1 MTSHGFSRRMFL
13 QTLVATGCATPALSW
28 AQGAGGDLNIALLS
42 QNSGNFAMYGEV
54 VFKGATLALEERGH
68 KILGR
73 KINLLRRDDEGKPA
87 IGVRRL
93 TELVETSQVKFFT
106 GNASSA
112 VGLAESEI
120 AAREKIVQYAGGGSD
135 EFTGARCNPYTFQW
149 SASPYTACSAT
160 LEYVRKAFPNAKR
173 VYTLTVDYAFGHS
186 LLKYTKAAAPE
197 LGFDLVGNDM
207 HPLGERQYTQYFNK
221 ALAVKPDVILL
232 LTAGSDFLAAVRQLS
247 SYGLKDAVIAAPWAA
262 ELDELKELT
271 PEMRAGLILG
281 LNYHSSI
288 DNPVNKAFVAA
299 ATKRYQS
306 LPTYAMAYAYDA
318 FRTIFMAM
326 EKANSVDPTAVA
338 KTMEGM
344 QFDSVHG
351 PTSIDAKTHQT
362 NRPYYVCVCKQ
373 PAALKEGADI
383 ADLVFQGSKLQPAA
397 LNQCTR
403 A

>member
-1 MTSHGFSRRMFL
+1 MTPSGFSRRSVL
-13 QTLVATGCATPALSW
+13 QALAASGCVAPGFAW
-28 AQGAGGDLNIALLS
+28 AQAAAGDLNIALLS
-42 QNSGNFAMYGEV
+42 QNSGNFATHGEV
-54 VFKGATLALEERGH
+54 VFKGATIALEERGH
-68 KILGR
+68 TILGR

-93 TELVETSQVKFFT
+93 TELVETSQVKFFI

-149 SASPYTACSAT
+149 SASPYTASSTT
-160 LEYVRKAFPNAKR
+160 LEYVRKAHPNAKR

-186 LLKYTKAAAPE
+186 LLKYTREAAPE
-197 LGFDLVGNDM
+197 LGFELAGNDM

-247 SYGLKDAVIAAPWAA
+247 SYGLKKVIVAAPWAA

-271 PEMRAGLILG
+271 PQMRAGLILG

-288 DNPVNKAFVAA
+288 NTPVNKAFVAA
-299 ATKRYQS
+299 AAKRYQM
-306 LPTYAMAYAYDA
+306 LPTYAMAYAYDT
-318 FRTIFMAM
+318 FRTIFLAM
-326 EKANSVDPTAVA
+326 EKAKSVDSTAVA
-338 KTMEGM
+338 RVMEGM
-344 QFDSVHG
+344 QLDSVHG
-351 PTSIDAKTHQT
+351 PTSIDARTHQT
-362 NRPYYVCVCKQ
+362 NRPYYVCLCKQ
-373 PAALKEGADI
+373 PDAQKNDQDI
-383 ADLVFQGSKLQPAA
+383 ADLVFQGDKPQPAA
-397 LNQCTR
+397 LNQCSRT
-403 A
+403 